1 MHAPLVFAEEAGDLL
16 DMDMEKMDLKGEYQR
31 KNIRCAGAALSLLL
45 ENIAVPPGAVEK
57 MYENIYNTASITSLQ
72 GRWMMLCKVP
82 HVICDTGHNAHAFK
96 ILGGELH
103 KSLLKNSPYTD
114 RPYGRGVAFFG
125 VVADK
130 DLDAIMHLLPR
141 EFFYFFVN
149 AKGKRALAV
158 KELKNRMDVS
168 GIEGTILG
176 GGGVEESLKLFFDG
190 QMYKP
195 DDFIFIGGS
204 SYVVAEALPF
214 FQNFK
219 TE

>member
-1 MHAPLVFAEEAGDLL
+1 M
-16 DMDMEKMDLKGEYQR
+16 
-31 KNIRCAGAALSLLL
+31 
-45 ENIAVPPGAVEK
+45 
-57 MYENIYNTASITSLQ
+57 
-72 GRWMMLCKVP
+72 
-82 HVICDTGHNAHAFK
+82 ICDTGHNAHAFK

-103 KSLLKNSPYTD
+103 KSLLKNAPYTD

-190 QMYKP
+190 KMYKP
-195 DDFIFIGGS
+195 DDFIFIRRKFLCSGRS
-204 SYVVAEALPF
+204 AAVFPKF
-214 FQNFK
+214 
-219 TE
+219 

>member
-1 MHAPLVFAEEAGDLL
+1 M
-16 DMDMEKMDLKGEYQR
+16 
-31 KNIRCAGAALSLLL
+31 
-45 ENIAVPPGAVEK
+45 
-57 MYENIYNTASITSLQ
+57 T
-72 GRWMMLCKVP
+72 LCKMP

-96 ILGGELH
+96 ILGGQLH
-103 KSLLKNSPYTD
+103 KSLLKNSPCTG

-149 AKGKRALAV
+149 AKGKRALPAALLQE
-158 KELKNRMDVS
+158 KMAGHGFD
-168 GIEGTILG
+168 GTMLG

-190 QMYKP
+190 KMYKP

-204 SYVVAEALPF
+204 SYVVAEALLF

-219 TE
+219 AE